1 MNYRI
6 STILILLCTCYYG
19 CSDRFLG
26 LVPDIEGL
34 EDTFIKNYGGSYD
47 QTGVEIVQLDD
58 GFLLVGNTYSE
69 TNGFES
75 QMYLVET
82 DLKGVIRETKVVAV
96 GDDVVEGRVAYI
108 SPTADGGFLLC
119 GTSTR
124 IQNATDD
131 WDETDIWLVKLNSA
145 YDVLWNKH
153 LGSLEDNE
161 FGAAVQ
167 EVNGAIFVLGTTTQ
181 VDPSKDK
188 SATPIDYPDVDITL
202 FKLEPNQGEL
212 VWQKNYGYTGI
223 DEGKDLLDLGNG
235 QLLILGVTD
244 YPEDGSLDQEVLL
257 ITVNEEGNESNTR
270 TYGTRGVEEIPS
282 RMSFSG
288 DGQQIGI
295 TGLIIESGLEYPLFL
310 RVDLQLNPELAPMK
324 ISFIE
329 PDEPTLEPARG
340 FDIEPGILDENT
352 FIISGTGFFDIMLL
366 QIDDQGIV
374 GDRKFIGTDETDEVG
389 GGFVLSETGATV
401 IGTIGFIDNSMMI
414 LTQTNPFLQ
423 VL

>member
-1 MNYRI
+1 
-6 STILILLCTCYYG
+6 
-19 CSDRFLG
+19 
-26 LVPDIEGL
+26 
-34 EDTFIKNYGGSYD
+34 
-47 QTGVEIVQLDD
+47 
-58 GFLLVGNTYSE
+58 
-69 TNGFES
+69 
-75 QMYLVET
+75 
-82 DLKGVIRETKVVAV
+82 
-96 GDDVVEGRVAYI
+96 
-108 SPTADGGFLLC
+108 
-119 GTSTR
+119 
-124 IQNATDD
+124 
-131 WDETDIWLVKLNSA
+131 
-145 YDVLWNKH
+145 
-153 LGSLEDNE
+153 LEDNE